1 MIDQETKENARRRLL
16 SIKGQVQGIQQMIE
30 DEKYCVDILIQL
42 SAAKAALGKVSAII
56 LKRHVESCVVNAI
69 ESGSEEEMAEVMNK
83 FQADLTARQQ
93 KEFSEQSARNRE
105 QASLFLAENAG
116 KQGVTTLPDSLQ
128 YEVMTDG
135 TGAVPK
141 LSDTVKV
148 HYRGSF
154 LDGTVFDSSKPDNP
168 IELSVTGVIKGWT
181 EALQLMKT
189 GSKWKI
195 YIPPE
200 LGYGERGYPPN
211 IPPNAL
217 LIFEIELMEI
227 VK

>member
-1 MIDQETKENARRRLL
+1 MN
-16 SIKGQVQGIQQMIE
+16 GITPAM
-30 DEKYCVDILIQL
+30 
-42 SAAKAALGKVSAII
+42 
-56 LKRHVESCVVNAI
+56 
-69 ESGSEEEMAEVMNK
+69 SEEEMVEVMNK
-83 FQADLTARQQ
+83 FQTDLTARQQ
-93 KEFSEQSARNRE
+93 KEFMEQSARNRE
-105 QASLFLAENAG
+105 QASLFLTANAG

-128 YEVMTDG
+128 YEVITDG

-148 HYRGSF
+148 HYRGSL

-168 IELSVTGVIKGWT
+168 VELSVTGGVIKGWT